1 MTAHKR
7 FVFLSILTGIVFSF
21 TAEGALS
28 PISSGSVNVSSSTQG
43 IVHAA
48 TFNIR
53 VGRYTSGSRHW
64 SQRRAMVI
72 SLLAAEQYDVV
83 GLQEALPYQLDEI
96 LQALPQYDAY
106 AVGRGDEPDKGETCA
121 ILYKKKRFYRIDSGT
136 IWFSNSPWEPGSKFA
151 GTLFPR
157 ICSWV
162 RLADLETARCF
173 YVYNVHLDNLSQRAR
188 TRSIEILND
197 LIASRK
203 HRDPFLVMGDFN
215 MEINNPA
222 MQILQNDGKNR
233 MLDTWGALYPH
244 RLDEGTYHK
253 FHGSILGSKI
263 DHILV
268 DARVRVLA
276 AAINRRDFS
285 GRYPS
290 DHYPVS
296 ALVQIP

>member
-1 MTAHKR
+1 MHLSRT
-7 FVFLSILTGIVFSF
+7 VFSLLLTGTLIIQ
-21 TAEGALS
+21 S
-28 PISSGSVNVSSSTQG
+28 PAQTPSSSRPLRMSDAG
-43 IVHAA
+43 VDRDILHAA

-53 VGRYTSGSRHW
+53 VGRYASGSRDW
-64 SQRRAMVI
+64 SLRRAMVI
-72 SLLAAEQYDVV
+72 SLLAAEQYDVI

-96 LQALPQYDAY
+96 LQGLPQYEAY
-106 AVGRGDEPDKGETCA
+106 AVGRNSDPDKGETCA
-121 ILYKKKRFYRIDSGT
+121 ILYKKNRFYRIDSGT

-215 MEINNPA
+215 MEIDNPA
-222 MQILQNDGKNR
+222 MQILQNAGKNR

-268 DARVRVLA
+268 DTRVRVLA

>member
-1 MTAHKR
+1 MLPSRT
-7 FVFLSILTGIVFSF
+7 VFFFLLAGILISQSF
-21 TAEGALS
+21 ADTALS
-28 PISSGSVNVSSSTQG
+28 SRPLRMSAAAVDRDIL
-43 IVHAA
+43 HAA

-53 VGRYTSGSRHW
+53 VGRYASGSRDW

-96 LQALPQYDAY
+96 LQGLPQYDAY
-106 AVGRGDEPDKGETCA
+106 AVGRGNEPDKGETCA

-197 LIASRK
+197 QIASRK
-203 HRDPFLVMGDFN
+203 YKDPFIVMGDFN
-215 MEINNPA
+215 MEIDNPA
-222 MQILQNDGKNR
+222 MQILQKAGKNR
-233 MLDTWGALYPH
+233 MLDTWKALYPH

-268 DARVRVLA
+268 DTRVRVLA
-276 AAINRRDFS
+276 AAINRQDFS

-296 ALVQIP
+296 AVLQIR

>member
-1 MTAHKR
+1 MLPSRT
-7 FVFLSILTGIVFSF
+7 VFLYLLAGTLISQSHAGT
-21 TAEGALS
+21 ALS
-28 PISSGSVNVSSSTQG
+28 SRPLRMSAAGVDRDILY
-43 IVHAA
+43 AA

-53 VGRYTSGSRHW
+53 VGRYASGSRHW

-96 LQALPQYDAY
+96 LQGLPQYDAY

-121 ILYKKKRFYRIDSGT
+121 ILYKKNRFYRIDSGT

-188 TRSIEILND
+188 TRSIEILSD

-203 HRDPFLVMGDFN
+203 FKDPFLVMGDFN
-215 MEINNPA
+215 MEIDNPA
-222 MQILQNDGKNR
+222 MQILQNAGKNR
-233 MLDTWGALYPH
+233 MLDTWAALYPH

-268 DARVRVLA
+268 DTRVHVLA
-276 AAINRRDFS
+276 AAINRRDFL

-296 ALVQIP
+296 AVVQIR